1 MTDEQLRNSLPPLEV
16 VTEEEWSSWKEHP
29 TTKTFRKYLTK
40 QLAMTFEHWVAG
52 SFTAPEGDRTLQLN
66 SSAIGR
72 GQLIKDILELT
83 AQEINQGMN
92 DE

>member
-1 MTDEQLRNSLPPLEV
+1 MNAEQLRNNQPLAEA

-29 TTKTFRKYLTK
+29 TTKIFRKYLTR
-40 QLAMTFEHWVAG
+40 QLAETFEHWVAG
-52 SFTAPEGDRTLQLN
+52 SFTAPEGDKTLQLN

-72 GQLIKDILELT
+72 GQQLKDILELT
-83 AQEINQGMN
+83 AQELNQGMN